1 MLNYQRVPCQYCT
14 KNMPMQYRMETGH
27 SWWMLGSAAPFAR
40 REALG
45 IAAMGG
51 AICTVETELG
61 SQTCPDINAKG
72 HMSKAAADGI
82 CWCSSGVHLNFQ
94 LTQIGAQR
102 FLTDSSHLFW
112 CLCPGMSF
120 IDMLWYFK
128 NSGIPH
134 CLWNSFF
141 AAGHTGVISFHF
153 SCKRVPKGDPL
164 FSKSLQ
170 PTKGQKE
177 HGCSLR
183 KTGIHM

>member
-14 KNMPMQYRMETGH
+14 KNMPMQYRMERGH

-82 CWCSSGVHLNFQ
+82 CWCSSGVDLNFQ

-120 IDMLWYFK
+120 IDMWYFK